1 MLTILAQTSGGGSR
15 LGFDQ
20 GGGGGSTLPTGA
32 LTFLG
37 VVEDEVEEEEL
48 PTFEEAEEDLED
60 LPFDTGAVR

>member
-1 MLTILAQTSGGGSR
+1 MLTILAQTSGGDSY

-20 GGGGGSTLPTGA
+20 GGRGGSTLSTGA

>member
-1 MLTILAQTSGGGSR
+1 MLTILAQTSGGGSY

-20 GGGGGSTLPTGA
+20 GSTLPTINP
-32 LTFLG
+32 

-48 PTFEEAEEDLED
+48 PTSEEAEEDLED

>member
-1 MLTILAQTSGGGSR
+1 MLTILAQTSGGGSY

-20 GGGGGSTLPTGA
+20 GGGGSTLPTGA

>member
-1 MLTILAQTSGGGSR
+1 MLTILAQTSGGGSY

-20 GGGGGSTLPTGA
+20 GSTLPTGA

>member
-20 GGGGGSTLPTGA
+20 GGGGGSTLPTGS

-37 VVEDEVEEEEL
+37 VVEDEVEQEEL